1 MHVHRLYIHIYVFLS
16 LYLSVLLRVCV
27 YPESII
33 PICFVMLVCLG
44 LERPKWRQNVQQ
56 SSARTGAAQ
65 RTWPASE
72 TDLAR
77 AAASHRPGSAPCA
90 TGSDGFIQE
99 EEDSKDDGSDSLWG
113 IDDGNL
119 PRSSSAGRLRQDKHV
134 GARDLLRPVTAGP
147 GSRRLL
153 STMPSLRP
161 SSALESQRPP
171 KMRPTSAESDA
182 SAASTQAA
190 TSRPISSISLRP
202 ESVLS
207 SSFSSFSTFSVA
219 AGKDKPLRPISA
231 VPYSSRPDSAFS
243 SASHQPDAAE
253 GRYANVNGMSGMA
266 PSLRAENAGPI
277 CKTMGSTNQN
287 EEPRADLGVGLGSTI
302 TLKMMGQVLSLLAV
316 LVQRLK
322 Y

>member
-1 MHVHRLYIHIYVFLS
+1 
-16 LYLSVLLRVCV
+16 
-27 YPESII
+27 
-33 PICFVMLVCLG
+33 MLVCLG

-56 SSARTGAAQ
+56 SSVSTSTAQ
-65 RTWPASE
+65 RTWPAS
-72 TDLAR
+72 AS
-77 AAASHRPGSAPCA
+77 SHRPGSATSE

-99 EEDSKDDGSDSLWG
+99 EEDDGSDWVF
-113 IDDGNL
+113 DDGNV
-119 PRSSSAGRLRQDKHV
+119 PRSSSAGRQRQDKHV

-147 GSRRLL
+147 VSRRLL
-153 STMPSLRP
+153 STIPRVRP
-161 SSALESQRPP
+161 CSALESQKPP

-182 SAASTQAA
+182 SAASTQVA

-202 ESVLS
+202 ESALS
-207 SSFSSFSTFSVA
+207 SSFLIE

-231 VPYSSRPDSAFS
+231 VPYASLPDSAFS
-243 SASHQPDAAE
+243 SASHQPDAAD
-253 GRYANVNGMSGMA
+253 RYVNVSGMA

-316 LVQRLK
+316 LVKNYK